1 LNTENIPMKPNKNK
15 DFIRNFK
22 ISQEL
27 MGQIQLSLLEALFSL
42 NQITRQQYEQSVQ
55 DIKNM
60 YGVSL

>member
-1 LNTENIPMKPNKNK
+1 MNTENIPMKPNKNK

>member
-1 LNTENIPMKPNKNK
+1 MKPNKNK

>member
-1 LNTENIPMKPNKNK
+1 
-15 DFIRNFK
+15 
-22 ISQEL
+22 